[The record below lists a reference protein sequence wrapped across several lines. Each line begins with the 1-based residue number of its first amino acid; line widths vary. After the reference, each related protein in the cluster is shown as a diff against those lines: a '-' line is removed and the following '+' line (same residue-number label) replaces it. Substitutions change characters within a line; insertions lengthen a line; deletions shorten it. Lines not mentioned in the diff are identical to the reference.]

1 MLENISYNKDSSYLF
16 CFLFIL
22 VRESYPQAY
31 QGSREKQGFWRQL
44 YPFISRKVLGI
55 FSSNY
60 IFLSVL
66 GREDSNGVH
75 FVW

>member
-1 MLENISYNKDSSYLF
+1 MSYNKGSIYLC

-22 VRESYPQAY
+22 LRESYPLVY
-31 QGSREKQGFWRQL
+31 QGSRKKQGFWVQL

-55 FSSNY
+55 FPSNY

-66 GREDSNGVH
+66 GHEDSNGVH

>member
-1 MLENISYNKDSSYLF
+1 MSYNKDSSYLF

-22 VRESYPQAY
+22 LRESYPLPY
-31 QGSREKQGFWRQL
+31 QGSREKRGFWRQL

-55 FSSNY
+55 FLSNY
-60 IFLSVL
+60 IFLGVL
-66 GREDSNGVH
+66 DCEDYNGVH